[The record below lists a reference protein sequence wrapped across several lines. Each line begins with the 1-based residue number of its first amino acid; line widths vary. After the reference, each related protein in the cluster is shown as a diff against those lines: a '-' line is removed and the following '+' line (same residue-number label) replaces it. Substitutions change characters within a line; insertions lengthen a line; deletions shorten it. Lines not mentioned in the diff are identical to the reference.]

1 MENKHTLGTRTRGLL
16 TSSDDDHCVEVVA
29 ESGELVADFYFMLAG
44 DMAEAKANA
53 KLFIAAPD
61 LLEAAKLM
69 IAGAESEGWDRA
81 RGTDEPRTGIAELR
95 RAIEKAEG
103 VA

>member
-1 MENKHTLGTRTRGLL
+1 MENKHTPGPWSLGVLRKIYWL
-16 TSSDDDHCVEVVA
+16 
-29 ESGELVADFYFMLAG
+29 DFYGSMKCIVDKVRGGNPEQA
-44 DMAEAKANA
+44 DANA
-53 KLFIAAPD
+53 RLIIAAPD
-61 LLEAAKLM
+61 LLEAAKLL